1 MFSRLQSFPRKEVKF
16 INYIKIIYMSNYRMK
31 VSSLYHAYLVHDVEL
46 AYTSMYSIEQ
56 VRNVIFLISIDT

>member
-1 MFSRLQSFPRKEVKF
+1 
-16 INYIKIIYMSNYRMK
+16 MK